1 MYLLNFMLQRY
12 SDVMFVTHVAKTD
25 KKQLSGS
32 VSRFDKLE

>member
-1 MYLLNFMLQRY
+1 MLQRY
-12 SDVMFVTHVAKTD
+12 NDAMFVTHVVKTG